1 MWWNFWNIC
10 EEAIVF
16 NYFYTFL
23 TRPDPPQQY
32 IESVEGLAEGKTSV
46 RYLWNCFRGRE
57 NEKEKNIM
65 YFMAVESSWIINYR
79 TFLIWNYTISPS
91 STIFLPFRNGVLIG
105 LLKVKWW
112 KINFSW
118 KNTEIAGKWVF
129 YFLWNESRRKGT
141 EGFYS
146 NWACDRFPLA
156 HVTLSNYNIY
166 MLRWCVFYHLLRSV
180 CLRCIWVRE

>member
-1 MWWNFWNIC
+1 M
-10 EEAIVF
+10 F

-79 TFLIWNYTISPS
+79 TFLI
-91 STIFLPFRNGVLIG
+91 
-105 LLKVKWW
+105 
-112 KINFSW
+112 
-118 KNTEIAGKWVF
+118 
-129 YFLWNESRRKGT
+129 
-141 EGFYS
+141 
-146 NWACDRFPLA
+146 
-156 HVTLSNYNIY
+156 
-166 MLRWCVFYHLLRSV
+166 
-180 CLRCIWVRE
+180 